1 MARTRDQRAR
11 GHLEFH
17 GEMNVSMF
25 RKTVLAT
32 AIIGAG
38 LGSMSG
44 AAFAGDD
51 PGNGGHHGG
60 HDKGHSSS
68 SQGGCSNE
76 IAAESKNG
84 SGRSLGDTT
93 GGDQDLSASNLCHIL
108 TGNEILSNNNV
119 SLLGNITNGD
129 TDVRSSTSTVTEDVT
144 STVGAAG

>member
-1 MARTRDQRAR
+1 
-11 GHLEFH
+11 
-17 GEMNVSMF
+17 MNVSMF
-25 RKTVLAT
+25 RKTVLTT

-51 PGNGGHHGG
+51 PGDGGHHGS
-60 HDKGHSSS
+60 HDKHYSKSSDS
-68 SQGGCSNE
+68 GCSNSV
-76 IAAESKNG
+76 AAESKNG

-119 SLLGNITNGD
+119 SLLGNVTNGD
-129 TDVRSSTSTVTEDVT
+129 TTTRTSSSSVTEDLT
-144 STVGAAG
+144 STIGGAAG

>member
-1 MARTRDQRAR
+1 
-11 GHLEFH
+11 
-17 GEMNVSMF
+17 MF

-51 PGNGGHHGG
+51 PGDGGHHGG
-60 HDKGHSSS
+60 HGHGKHM
-68 SQGGCSNE
+68 SQPKDGGCSNSV
-76 IAAESKNG
+76 AAESKNG
-84 SGRSLGDTT
+84 SGDSLGDTT

-119 SLLGNITNGD
+119 ALLGGSVVNGD
-129 TDVRSSTSTVTEDVT
+129 TLTQTLTRTSTTDST
-144 STVGAAG
+144 TTVGGAED

>member
-1 MARTRDQRAR
+1 
-11 GHLEFH
+11 
-17 GEMNVSMF
+17 MF

-51 PGNGGHHGG
+51 PGDGGHHGG
-60 HDKGHSSS
+60 HGKQSSS
-68 SQGGCSNE
+68 SQAGCSNE
-76 IAAESKNG
+76 VAAASENG

-93 GGDQDLSASNLCHIL
+93 GGDQEISASNLCHIL

-119 SLLGNITNGD
+119 SLLGDVTNGD
-129 TDVRSSTSTVTEDVT
+129 TTSRTVVSDVTETVT
-144 STVGAAG
+144 STVG

>member
-1 MARTRDQRAR
+1 
-11 GHLEFH
+11 
-17 GEMNVSMF
+17 MNVSMF

-51 PGNGGHHGG
+51 PGDGGHHGG
-60 HDKGHSSS
+60 HGSHDKHYSNSSDS
-68 SQGGCSNE
+68 GCSNNV
-76 IAAESKNG
+76 AAESKNG

-108 TGNEILSNNNV
+108 TGNEVLSNNNI
-119 SLLGNITNGD
+119 SLLGDVTNGD
-129 TDVRSSTSTVTEDVT
+129 TTTRTSSSTVTEDIT
-144 STVGAAG
+144 STIGGAAG